1 MSWPASKAMR
11 AWVFIAPA
19 VAAVVIVG
27 SAGCGPDGPD
37 GPGARAALLD
47 EDVSGRVLQPGDG
60 VDFIATE
67 FEFVPGELVVEPGSY
82 SGQLINDGNVTHSIT
97 FSNGESFEAK
107 AGESTSIEFSVV
119 DEDVAF
125 VCSIEGHT
133 EAGMTG
139 VIHTPSSAAGE
150 SE

>member
-1 MSWPASKAMR
+1 LCDVLAGIEGHEGLSFRRAS
-11 AWVFIAPA
+11 
-19 VAAVVIVG
+19 AAF
-27 SAGCGPDGPD
+27 
-37 GPGARAALLD
+37 LN